1 MIPCRALKFLT
12 GPIHFNSLIQIFLW
26 SSIYSPLFSVL
37 VQRFLPSEFGDDP
50 ERSVKMKATD
60 VLFVDEIKSPHAIRA
75 AGIPYTFVNSNS
87 FASLFL
93 GSWIFRFES
102 LFSGSWA
109 FSFSCSPEQQELKL
123 PEDKVTILGD
133 GNAKGLSMAHRFVCC
148 CTQLLHQCLI

>member
-1 MIPCRALKFLT
+1 M
-12 GPIHFNSLIQIFLW
+12 
-26 SSIYSPLFSVL
+26 L

-60 VLFVDEIKSPHAIRA
+60 VLFVDKIKARNAIKA

-93 GSWIFRFES
+93 GSWIFHFES

-109 FSFSCSPEQQELKL
+109 FSFSPSPEQQELKL
-123 PEDKVTILGD
+123 PKDKVPNLGD
-133 GNAKGLSMAHRFVCC
+133 GNAKGLSLAHPFVCC
-148 CTQLLHQCLI
+148 CM